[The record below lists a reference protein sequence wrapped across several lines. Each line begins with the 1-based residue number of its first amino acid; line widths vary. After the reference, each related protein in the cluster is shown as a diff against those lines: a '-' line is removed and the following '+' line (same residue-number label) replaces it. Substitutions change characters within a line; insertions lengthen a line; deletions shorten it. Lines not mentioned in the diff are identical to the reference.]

1 MTQAFS
7 LEPSQRNTGIDRSG
21 AAIVADDHP
30 IFRDGMALILS
41 ELFPPLRTRLASSFD
56 EVLALAGE
64 EQRLELMVLDLKFP
78 GMDLARIPDLR
89 AVAPG
94 ASVLIVSMCDDQ
106 GSVRRILRS
115 GVDGFISKAAD
126 PQSMREG
133 LAAVR
138 AGEFVNIGG
147 GLGIGPVSSLMAR
160 YPALT
165 QRQID
170 VLLLLA
176 QGRSN
181 KDIAR
186 DLNISPF
193 TVRLHVSATLR
204 TLGVESRSAA
214 AAIAAKFDL

>member
-1 MTQAFS
+1 MAAITTRANR
-7 LEPSQRNTGIDRSG
+7 PVTDRG
-21 AAIVADDHP
+21 GVAIVADDHP
-30 IFRDGMALILS
+30 IFRDGIALLMS
-41 ELFPPLRTRLASSFD
+41 ELFPPLTLVLESSFD
-56 EVLALAGE
+56 GVLAQSGQVEGVEML
-64 EQRLELMVLDLKFP
+64 VLDLKFP
-78 GMDLARIPDLR
+78 GMDLSRIGELR
-89 AVAPG
+89 RAFPG

-126 PQSMREG
+126 PQAMREG

-147 GLGIGPVSSLMAR
+147 GLGMGPVSSLLAQ

-170 VLLLLA
+170 VLTLLA
-176 QGRSN
+176 EGKSN

-186 DLNISPF
+186 DLDISPF

-204 TLGVESRSAA
+204 TLGVETRSAA
-214 AAIAAKFDL
+214 AAIAAKYDL